1 MEYCKYHPLSPATH
15 ACHYCQTTNCDLCIN
30 DAVFEKFDR
39 CFICEQE
46 VESLGSVNNV
56 EPFWRRLQ
64 DSFRYPLNSS
74 TLSLIVGV
82 SVLSSIVAYLPFAF
96 LIYLALLGSILK
108 YAFSCLKNTS
118 EGLLVA
124 PDISEAYGGGLGVAG
139 KMILIVFVM
148 VAATVAANHV
158 LGAVFGNLLGIFLI
172 IGFPAVLI
180 NYALTEDIAE
190 AINPVNMIRLITT
203 IGLSYGLLL
212 AFIMIMSAS
221 VEVIN
226 SVVGDDLSLL
236 SYILQTSVFYY
247 YLIVVFHIMG
257 YMIFQYQGELGFVAR
272 LNDGN
277 MDEHRN
283 DQQILAAKIDVTI
296 KEGLYDKACELF
308 SLAIKDY
315 PRDKKLNNDFFEFL
329 LAIKSPGHL
338 KQFAPLYFNFLKTS
352 HLDGRISIAY
362 KQVLKIIPGYL
373 PEKPAERLLLAKA
386 SYKDGTPAL
395 AVKLLTGFYKQFPKF
410 KQIADVYLLLAECL
424 DDLPNMAKKADECRL
439 FAEKLKKLNPVVEQ
453 NNSENNLAFQVAE
466 KPQEKNKDDDKNK
479 KEQSGWKKDLPPLDF
494 N

>member
-1 MEYCKYHPLSPATH
+1 M
-15 ACHYCQTTNCDLCIN
+15 
-30 DAVFEKFDR
+30 FEKIDR

-74 TLSLIVGV
+74 TLSLIVGI

-124 PDISEAYGGGLGVAG
+124 PDISEAYGGGLGIAG
-139 KMILIVFVM
+139 KMILIVLVM

-158 LGAVFGNLLGIFLI
+158 LGDVFGNLLGIFLVI
-172 IGFPAVLI
+172 SFPAVLI

-190 AINPVNMIRLITT
+190 AINPINMIRLITT

-226 SVVGDDLSLL
+226 SVVGDNLSIL

-277 MDEHRN
+277 MDEQRS

-308 SLAIKDY
+308 SQAIKEY
-315 PRDKKLNNDFFEFL
+315 PRDKKLNNDYFEFL
-329 LAIKSPGHL
+329 LAIKSPAHI
-338 KQFAPLYFNFLKTS
+338 KQFSSGYFDYLKRS

-362 KQVLKIIPGYL
+362 KQILKIIPDYF

-386 SYKDGTPAL
+386 CYKDGSPAL

-410 KQIADVYLLLAECL
+410 EQIVDVYLLLAECL
-424 DDLPNMAKKADECRL
+424 DDLPNMAKKAQECRS
-439 FAEKLKKLNPVVEQ
+439 FAEKLEGLNPVVKQ
-453 NNSENNLAFQVAE
+453 KIVENNLVFQNPE
-466 KPQEKNKDDDKNK
+466 KSQEKNKNDDES
-479 KEQSGWKKDLPPLDF
+479 KEVQSGWKKDLPPLDF